1 MDADQAA
8 VVEDRDKTIRRVY
21 YGKDG
26 GSSAYKTYLDAKAID
41 PRITLDWVR
50 DWFKK
55 NVERTRQVGGAK
67 NNYVAPRAFHE
78 YQADVFYITDR
89 QFPNQDYPY
98 GLSIIDV
105 FSKFATVIPLKERDA
120 DRIMPALFKAF
131 QVIGKQPEILYTDDE
146 GALNKK
152 WVAAE
157 FERAGIQHIITAGSA
172 HFVERFNRTFKN
184 LISARM
190 KALKVNRKII
200 GKQPEIDKTKIQWSD
215 LIPNVLAEY
224 NNKNKHR
231 ITGMTPAE
239 AAKPSS
245 EVDAKMAMELV
256 ARRGRKFP
264 ILNIGDTVKVLR
276 KHKAV
281 GDKEFMD
288 QFKKGE
294 HTVESISENFGHKFY
309 KLSDGKEYIRSDIV
323 KMKK

>member
-1 MDADQAA
+1 MDAEQAA

-67 NNYVAPRAFHE
+67 NSYVAPRAFHE

-184 LISARM
+184 LIPARM
-190 KALKVNRKII
+190 KALKVNRKIT

-215 LIPNVLAEY
+215 LIPNVLAKY
-224 NNKNKHR
+224 NNQNQ
-231 ITGMTPAE
+231 P
-239 AAKPSS
+239 
-245 EVDAKMAMELV
+245 
-256 ARRGRKFP
+256 
-264 ILNIGDTVKVLR
+264 
-276 KHKAV
+276 
-281 GDKEFMD
+281 
-288 QFKKGE
+288 
-294 HTVESISENFGHKFY
+294 ESQE
-309 KLSDGKEYIRSDIV
+309 
-323 KMKK
+323 